1 MMADGHDAG
10 LTSMRLISNHQPG
23 CPPDAPSGDD
33 EEGLRAT
40 WSADEAAH
48 YIAELAGEL
57 AGIARGTKLDLVAYL
72 LDIVRLEAART
83 ARRINPNDN

>member
-1 MMADGHDAG
+1 
-10 LTSMRLISNHQPG
+10 MRLISNHQPG
-23 CPPDAPSGDD
+23 FPPDTPSGGDQD
-33 EEGLRAT
+33 GRQAT

-83 ARRINPNDN
+83 ARRINPSDD